1 MAVKNSQAHAPRLA
15 RNVLTVPNC
24 IALSAAAMAPVLAVV
39 LNAPAAAPTTGAA
52 LPLSFLI
59 AFIAALLVGNTVIQF
74 AREMPSAG
82 SFYTFNRQG
91 LGPAAG
97 FLTGWLF
104 AFGYGLFALGLFTAF
119 GGFAQ
124 SYVAGVAGV
133 TLPWWIFSAFAMAV
147 VLFLSIRSIRTSVQV
162 DLTML
167 IIEITVFVLLAIIA
181 IAHAGSGN
189 SPTYFTPAASATGI
203 SGVGFGMVFGL
214 LSFAGFDAAATL
226 GEETKNPRRSIP
238 RAVIGALVAV
248 GTFYIFVMYGLAAGY
263 HLNNAASLK
272 VFMTDPN
279 PFITLA
285 HRDAPWLVQIVSLV
299 AMFGIFSC
307 FLAINNAVVRVIF
320 SMGRDGVLPKWLS
333 RTHPKYHSPV
343 AAIWA
348 TAGFAVIC
356 GVPIA
361 LWIGPGASGAYGFTG
376 SIGTVAVVIVYLLSN
391 IALIRYFARRQGRSL
406 WRHIIIPVLGVVA
419 LAYPLWST
427 LQPGSPPFNLVPI
440 ISGIW
445 IAGGLVIYAVLKSK
459 APEKV
464 AAMGSTLAE

>member
-1 MAVKNSQAHAPRLA
+1 MAAELEVSGRLA
-15 RNVLTVPNC
+15 KNVLTVPNC

-52 LPLSFLI
+52 LPLSFLL

-91 LGPAAG
+91 LGSAAG
-97 FLTGWLF
+97 FMTGWLF

-124 SYVAGVAGV
+124 SYVASVSGAM
-133 TLPWWIFSAFAMAV
+133 LPWWLFSAFAMAV

-167 IIEITVFVLLAIIA
+167 IVEITVFVILAVIA
-181 IAHAGSGN
+181 IAHAGHGN
-189 SPTYFTPAASATGI
+189 TLHYFTPGASRTGM
-203 SGVGFGMVFGL
+203 SGVGFGVVFGL

-226 GEETKNPRRSIP
+226 GEETRNPKRNIP
-238 RAVIGALVAV
+238 RAVMGALVAV
-248 GTFYIFVMYGLAAGY
+248 GVFYVFVMYGLAAGY
-263 HLNNAASLK
+263 HLNQAAALK
-272 VFMTDPN
+272 AFVGDAN

-285 HRDAPWLVQIVSLV
+285 HRDAPWLTQIVSLV

-307 FLAINNAVVRVIF
+307 FLAVNNAVVRVIY
-320 SMGRDGVLPKWLS
+320 SMGRDGVLPKWLGK
-333 RTHPKYHSPV
+333 THPKYHSPV

-348 TAGFAVIC
+348 TAGFAAVC

-361 LWIGPGASGAYGFTG
+361 LWLGPGASGAYGFTG

-391 IALIRYFARRQGRSL
+391 IALIRFFARRSDRGM
-406 WRHIIIPVLGVVA
+406 WRHVVIPALGILA

-445 IAGGLVIYAVLKSK
+445 IVGGLVIYGLLRSKS
-459 APEKV
+459 PEKV
-464 AAMGSTLAE
+464 AAMGSTMAEE